1 MASLVRRRHHRVEG
15 HGYANGGKRHCGLT
29 HEKVA
34 SVIPRPKG
42 RPANCARG
50 EDVKLEFVLVASITC
65 LAIISATP
73 ALTASR
79 QIQDYCSKQ
88 AIRANATFWHRGDRE
103 AFMANCIANL
113 TPTPTTPTPTK
124 KRKYRK
130 Y

>member
-1 MASLVRRRHHRVEG
+1 M
-15 HGYANGGKRHCGLT
+15 K
-29 HEKVA
+29 
-34 SVIPRPKG
+34 PK
-42 RPANCARG
+42 
-50 EDVKLEFVLVASITC
+50 FVLVAVVTV
-65 LAIISATP
+65 LVMISETP

-79 QIQDYCSKQ
+79 QIQDYCSNQ

>member
-1 MASLVRRRHHRVEG
+1 V
-15 HGYANGGKRHCGLT
+15 K
-29 HEKVA
+29 
-34 SVIPRPKG
+34 PK
-42 RPANCARG
+42 
-50 EDVKLEFVLVASITC
+50 FVLVAVVTV
-65 LAIISATP
+65 LVMISETP

-79 QIQDYCSKQ
+79 QIQDYCSNQ

-113 TPTPTTPTPTK
+113 TPTPTTTMPTK